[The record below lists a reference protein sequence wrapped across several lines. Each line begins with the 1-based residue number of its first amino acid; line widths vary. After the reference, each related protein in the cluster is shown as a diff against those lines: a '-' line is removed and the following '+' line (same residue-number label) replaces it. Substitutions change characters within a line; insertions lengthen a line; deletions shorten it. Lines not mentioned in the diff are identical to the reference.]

1 MKKPSTKVGGLFF
14 IYYTSYMEVS
24 MDGLRRQLL
33 WNYNSLVE
41 KLNNNIKDKSWEPE
55 IIISPDSIQ
64 RELDGIRSCIVTLA
78 FTYQQGEDGWKEMDE
93 NTHFELFNPED
104 DE

>member
-41 KLNNNIKDKSWEPE
+41 KLNNNIKDKSFDPH
-55 IIISPDSIQ
+55 IIIDPDYIQ
-64 RELDGIRSCIVTLA
+64 KELDGLRSCIVTLA
-78 FTYQQGEDGWKEMDE
+78 FTYQEGEGGWKELDE